1 MVRVILLAVLLQG
14 CHDKINQSIHKG
26 GYEDTLAY
34 TLYTIDQRIPGCAVS
49 DSFCTHAKI
58 VYPLLLNNNERLKR
72 GIAKDVLELA
82 SPLLKHSGTYPN
94 LNVAATAFLDSF
106 KVSKMRVFKID
117 PEETVFPW
125 TLNLTLQL
133 RHRNSLVF
141 LEGNRD
147 LYLGGASNF
156 YSTIRHAFDRETG
169 QRLTLVQLL
178 KNEASIKIFTQKIES
193 YWKKHIH
200 SNATI
205 ELQSEQ
211 FYLPEMWSIKQDTL
225 ILTYNKGEIS
235 GGGWLDLKIPL
246 SSVENEL
253 ASHYQTHLAE

>member
-1 MVRVILLAVLLQG
+1 MGQVILLAVLLQA
-14 CHDKINQSIHKG
+14 CHDKINPSSPKG
-26 GYEDTLAY
+26 GYEDTLTY
-34 TLYTIDQRIPGCAVS
+34 NLYTIDQRISGCAVS
-49 DSFCTHAKI
+49 DTFCTHAKI
-58 VYPLLLNNNERLKR
+58 VYPLLCNSSEQLKR
-72 GIAKDVLELA
+72 EIAKDVLELA
-82 SPLLKHSGTYPN
+82 SPLRDDSGAYPD

-106 KVSKMRVFKID
+106 KVSKMRAFKIN

-125 TLNLTLQL
+125 TLDLTLQV
-133 RHRNSLVF
+133 RYRNSLVF

-156 YSTIRHAFDRETG
+156 YSSIRHAFDRETG
-169 QRLTLVQLL
+169 QRLTLIQLL
-178 KNEASIKIFTQKIES
+178 KNEASIKIVTQKIES

-205 ELQSEQ
+205 NLQSEQ

-246 SSVENEL
+246 SSVENEF
-253 ASHYQTHLAE
+253 APHYKTLLAE